1 MKTAPGL
8 TDPYHNCAHGSRRG
22 MEAPM
27 ADEIT
32 RKLADLKDRMQSGE
46 STAAEQVEMR
56 DQLVQM
62 QYRLR
67 AIEFQLEDAHK
78 EVQNLAVRSISG
90 LVYTM
95 MGTKG
100 ERLEHARATHEEL
113 ENQYGKCS
121 GDVAELERQVA
132 GLESRIHE
140 NDSSAEEYKKLLA
153 DKQDQIS
160 NCDDERGPQLKRLRE
175 AADAA
180 RTDVKCVERA
190 LKAGADALRDLNEQ
204 IETVSTLGRCPVI
217 EGNHMLR
224 GVMAASRHKTSHQC
238 AERVKRSIC
247 RFRRALNDVFE
258 RCGSETDAALL
269 EINAWL
275 ERVCE
280 DFAGVW
286 LSREACGEQ
295 SADYVSERI
304 RMANMV
310 VEKTLNTV
318 RDRAKAAEDASR
330 SYVESA

>member
-1 MKTAPGL
+1 
-8 TDPYHNCAHGSRRG
+8 
-22 MEAPM
+22 
-27 ADEIT
+27 
-32 RKLADLKDRMQSGE
+32 
-46 STAAEQVEMR
+46 
-56 DQLVQM
+56 
-62 QYRLR
+62 
-67 AIEFQLEDAHK
+67 
-78 EVQNLAVRSISG
+78 
-90 LVYTM
+90 
-95 MGTKG
+95 
-100 ERLEHARATHEEL
+100 
-113 ENQYGKCS
+113 
-121 GDVAELERQVA
+121 
-132 GLESRIHE
+132 
-140 NDSSAEEYKKLLA
+140 
-153 DKQDQIS
+153 
-160 NCDDERGPQLKRLRE
+160 
-175 AADAA
+175 
-180 RTDVKCVERA
+180 
-190 LKAGADALRDLNEQ
+190 
-204 IETVSTLGRCPVI
+204 
-217 EGNHMLR
+217 MLR

-238 AERVKRSIC
+238 VERVKQSIC